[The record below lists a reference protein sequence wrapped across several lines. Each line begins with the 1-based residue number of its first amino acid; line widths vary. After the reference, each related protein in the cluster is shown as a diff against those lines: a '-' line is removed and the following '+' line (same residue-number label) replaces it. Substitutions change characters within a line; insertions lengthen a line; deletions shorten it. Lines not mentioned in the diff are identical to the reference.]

1 MPYLQCQMSKPIL
14 CCAIA
19 ACPLDHRDANASVM
33 KYLTDFL
40 ACATKKE
47 VRKFVTMTDFSASVA
62 RNETRISDT
71 TKNIYWL
78 ELLVKRYFR

>member
-1 MPYLQCQMSKPIL
+1 MFYHYRFVQRAPVPYLQCQMAKPIL

-47 VRKFVTMTDFSASVA
+47 VVNKFY
-62 RNETRISDT
+62 ETHT
-71 TKNIYWL
+71 HCKQL
-78 ELLVKRYFR
+78 KLLRVSHLSF